1 MEPTSKPM
9 PEARTSPPLPRQTSA
24 GLIIIGNEVLTAK
37 VRDLNTPALLEG
49 LGAAGIRVG
58 EVAVLPDI
66 VPRIAEVVRDFAQRF
81 DLVVTTG
88 GVGPTHD
95 DCTWQA
101 VARALDKPLVLH
113 EELVRRIEARAG
125 MAMTTEQRRLAMLPL
140 GTRLVGPDGRWPL
153 LQIDNVVV
161 LPGVPSMVA
170 SRIAALAELYGQQR
184 PHLATVSF
192 QVDEWVSVAEIDA
205 VVAEFSDLE
214 IGSYPIFD
222 DADHKLR
229 LTFEGFDRARVQ
241 AAVDRIVQRLGQA
254 HLVRLEW
261 RAINVVDGPE
271 VTGSVP
277 SPRVDA
283 AVGADGQA
291 GGRS

>member
-1 MEPTSKPM
+1 MEPTSTPM
-9 PEARTSPPLPRQTSA
+9 ASQGVQPRQTSA
-24 GLIIIGNEVLTAK
+24 GLIVIGNEVLSAK

-49 LGAAGIRVG
+49 LGEAGIRVA
-58 EVAVLPDI
+58 EVAILPD
-66 VPRIAEVVRDFAQRF
+66 VVARIAEVVRDFAARF

-113 EELVRRIEARAG
+113 EELVQRIEARAG
-125 MAMTTEQRRLAMLPL
+125 KPMTTEQKRLAMLPV

-170 SRIAALAELYGQQR
+170 SRIAPLAQLYGQAR
-184 PHLATVSF
+184 PHLATAYF
-192 QVDEWVSVAEIDA
+192 RVDEWVSVPEIDA
-205 VVAEFSDLE
+205 VVAEFADLE
-214 IGSYPIFD
+214 IGSYPVFEET
-222 DADHKLR
+222 DHKLR
-229 LTFEGFDRARVQ
+229 LTFEAFDRQRVQ
-241 AAVDRIVQRLGQA
+241 AAVDRIVQRLGHA

-261 RAINVVDGPE
+261 RP
-271 VTGSVP
+271 VTGA
-277 SPRVDA
+277 D
-283 AVGADGQA
+283 ADGQT